1 MNQLMINR
9 NMYIKTIKFIFS
21 VTLIMLTSCNDW
33 LETLPPDGLVFDEYW
48 KTKEDVE
55 STLMGAYQG
64 FAKMDERLFLYGELR
79 ADMIVEDDNMIQDE
93 RLIKNGDIF
102 TDNYLCNWTG
112 FYEIINYCNNVL
124 KYAPGV
130 LEIDPTFT
138 EFMMEAY
145 RSEALVLRALA
156 YFYLV
161 RVFNDVPLVLEPSD
175 DDNVNFFPSKTSG
188 DEILQLVKEDLKE
201 ARLKLRN
208 DYGNE
213 EENKG
218 RVTQGAADAILADI
232 CLWNFEYE
240 ESLTYLNNVINSER
254 YFLQPTIRW
263 FDIYNP
269 GNSFEGIFELQF
281 DEQNDQSNTLY
292 RNTYQRNYYIASL
305 YAQEIL
311 LPELSGENIRGNG
324 TISQESIGYKIWKYC
339 GAAPDQR
346 TVRPASVSNSANW
359 IMYRYADILLMKAEA
374 LSQLERYGEAL
385 ELINEVRRRA
395 LMPERTISFTP
406 EAFED
411 AILEERAKEL
421 AFEGKRWFDL
431 LRMGRRNGYANKDEL
446 IEIIVENVS
455 STKRLLLASKL
466 ADPNGWYFPVHA
478 DEIET
483 NPNITQNPFYEN

>member
-1 MNQLMINR
+1 MSKKVTKYTLLIV
-9 NMYIKTIKFIFS
+9 IITFS
-21 VTLIMLTSCNDW
+21 ACNDW

-48 KTKEDVE
+48 ETKEQVE
-55 STLMGAYQG
+55 ATLMGAYQG
-64 FAKMDERLFLYGELR
+64 FAKIDERLFLYGELR
-79 ADMIVEDDNMIQDE
+79 ADMIVEDENMIQDE

-102 TDNYLCNWTG
+102 PDNYMSDWTP

-138 EFMMEAY
+138 EFSMEAY
-145 RSEALVLRALA
+145 RSEALVMRALA

-161 RVFNDVPLVLEPSD
+161 RIFKDVPLVLEPSD
-175 DDNVNFFPSKTSG
+175 NDNVDFFPLKTSG
-188 DEILQLVKEDLKE
+188 EEILQRMKEDLKE

-213 EENKG
+213 QENRG
-218 RVTQGAADAILADI
+218 RATQGLADAILADI

-240 ESLTYLNNVINSER
+240 ESLSFLDNIINSER

-263 FDIYNP
+263 FEIYNP

-281 DEQNDQSNTLY
+281 DEQNDQSNTLF
-292 RNTYQRNYYIASL
+292 RDTYQRNYYTASL

-311 LPELSGENIRGNG
+311 LPELSGENIRGRG
-324 TISQESIGYKIWKYC
+324 SISQESIGYKIWKYC
-339 GAAPDQR
+339 GSSPDQR
-346 TVRPASVSNSANW
+346 TVRPASISNSANW
-359 IMYRYADILLMKAEA
+359 IIYRYADVLLMKAEA
-374 LSQLERYGEAL
+374 LSQLERFDEAL
-385 ELINEVRRRA
+385 KQLNQVRRRA
-395 LMPERTISFTP
+395 LMPERTVSFTA
-406 EAFED
+406 EAFEE

-431 LRMGRRNGYANKDEL
+431 MRMGRRNNYANKDQL

-466 ADPNGWYFPVHA
+466 SDPNGWYYPIHA
-478 DEIET
+478 NEIET
-483 NPNITQNPFYEN
+483 NPNMKQNPFYEN

>member
-1 MNQLMINR
+1 MKS
-9 NMYIKTIKFIFS
+9 NMWNKITKY
-21 VTLIMLTSCNDW
+21 TLIFVIIPFTGCNDW

-48 KTKEDVE
+48 QTKEEVE
-55 STLMGAYQG
+55 ATLMGAYQG

-102 TDNYLCNWTG
+102 PDNYMCDWTA

-145 RSEALVLRALA
+145 RSEALVMRALA

-161 RVFNDVPLVLEPSD
+161 RVYKDVPLVLKPSD
-175 DDNVNFFPSKTSG
+175 NDNVNFFPSKTPG
-188 DEILQLVKEDLKE
+188 EEILQQMKEDLNE

-213 EENKG
+213 QENRG

-240 ESLTYLNNVINSER
+240 EALTYLDNIINSER

-263 FDIYNP
+263 FEIYNP
-269 GNSFEGIFELQF
+269 GNSFESIFELQF
-281 DEQNDQSNTLY
+281 DEQNDQSNTLF
-292 RNTYQRNYYIASL
+292 RNTYQRNYYTASL

-311 LPELSGENIRGNG
+311 LPELSGENIRGRG

-339 GAAPDQR
+339 GSAPDQR
-346 TVRPASVSNSANW
+346 TVRPASNSNSANW
-359 IMYRYADILLMKAEA
+359 IMYRYADILLMNAEA
-374 LSQLERYGEAL
+374 LSQLERYDEAL
-385 ELINEVRRRA
+385 ELLNQVRRRA
-395 LMPERTISFTP
+395 LMPERTVSFTP
-406 EAFED
+406 EAFEE

-431 LRMGRRNGYANKDEL
+431 MRMGRRNNYANKDKL
-446 IEIIVENVS
+446 IEIIIENVS

-466 ADPNGWYFPVHA
+466 SDPNGWYFPVHA
-478 DEIET
+478 NEIET
-483 NPNITQNPFYEN
+483 NPNIQQNPFYEN